1 MGKLHELLAVE
12 GNLETQAEKV
22 RADLAN
28 AFEKKAHL
36 FREKKTVFKP
46 SVEDERESTTVE
58 CDLQTTVK
66 AQLDEL
72 SEYLAKSWDA
82 AIQVAE
88 TNTKARADIVLEDDE
103 QTVLVVGM
111 TATSLL
117 DLEKK
122 VAKVRELLKSIQTLD
137 SAMGFQA
144 DPQRGANVWKAREV
158 VKTKTKKVHEVIT
171 KAQPTK
177 EHPAQTELLW
187 LDKPIG
193 ELHEQEWSGLITP
206 AEKTQL
212 LARVEMLERAVR
224 KARSRANDTEVE
236 ANRKVAK
243 KLLQFVFDGAK

>member
-28 AFEKKAHL
+28 TFEKKAHL

-46 SVEDERESTTVE
+46 TVENEREAVSVE

-72 SEYLAKSWDA
+72 SDYLARSWDA
-82 AIQVAE
+82 SNQVAE
-88 TNTKARADIVLEDDE
+88 TNTKARADVVLEDDE
-103 QTVLVVGM
+103 ATVLATGM

-122 VAKVRELLKSIQTLD
+122 VAKVRDLLKTIPTLD
-137 SAMGFQA
+137 SAMGFQP
-144 DPQRGANVWKAREV
+144 DPNRGANVWKAREI
-158 VKTKTKKVHEVIT
+158 VKTKTKKTTEVIV
-171 KAQPTK
+171 KYQATK
-177 EHPAQTELLW
+177 EHPAQTELRDV
-187 LDKPIG
+187 DKPIG

-212 LARVEMLERAVR
+212 LARVEMLERAIR
-224 KARSRANDTEVE
+224 KARSRANDAEVE
-236 ANRKVAK
+236 ANRKIGK
-243 KLLQFVFDGAK
+243 KFLQFVFDGVK